1 MIAKEILEDYCRA
14 LYDAWNAGDM
24 ETFYAGIDDHVTDH
38 NAGEG
43 ETGIEG
49 VRDALDTVR
58 SAFPDHRY
66 EVLDVVADPDQM
78 LLSVRLRCTG
88 THEGDLF
95 GIPPSG
101 RTATWME
108 SRYVKLVPAEEE
120 NPVFPVKT
128 KEHWAII
135 DGLAMM
141 TQLGHVPAPGTR
153 DTW

>member
-1 MIAKEILEDYCRA
+1 MITNQTLEEYCRA
-14 LYDAWNAGDM
+14 LYRAWNDGDM
-24 ETFYAGIDDHVTDH
+24 ETFYAGIDEHVTDH

-43 ETGIEG
+43 ETGIAG

-58 SAFPDHRY
+58 AAFPDHRY
-66 EVLDVVADPDQM
+66 EVLEVVADADKM

-88 THEGDLF
+88 THEADLF

-101 RTATWME
+101 KTATWTE
-108 SRYVKLVPAEEE
+108 SRYVKVVPTDDEDAA
-120 NPVFPVKT
+120 FPVKT

-141 TQLGHVPAPGTR
+141 TQLGHVPPPGER
-153 DTW
+153 ESW